1 MRPIRTFKVSPALP
15 PQLEPLRV
23 LAYNLYWDWS
33 DEVRELF
40 RRLDPDLW
48 EESRQNPV
56 LMLGTISQ
64 ERLQAASM
72 DDGFLAHLER
82 AQREFQ
88 DYLQERSWYQRHRG
102 TGIRECYAYFSA
114 EFGLTTALPLYSGG
128 LGVLAG
134 DHLKSASDLGLPLVG
149 VGLLYQQGYFQQYL
163 TADGWQQERYPIND
177 FYNLPLHLE
186 RQPDGSE
193 LRIEVIFPQR
203 VVYARIWR
211 VDVGRVPL
219 YLLDTNIPPN
229 NPYDQDITDQL
240 YGGDLDVRI
249 HQEMMLG
256 IGGVKALRALGLQ
269 PTVYHMNE
277 GHSAFLSLERIRE
290 LMVEQ
295 GLSFAA
301 AKEAVRASQVFTT
314 HTPVPAGIDLF
325 PPDKILYY
333 LGRYREIFGLSEHE
347 FLSLGREHTGDLQ
360 APFNMAIFAIR
371 MASLVNGVSQLH
383 ARVSRQMFG
392 SLWGLTPEAE
402 VPIRGITN
410 GVHARSCVAPATQ
423 SLYQK
428 YISPDWWALPAA
440 APEWQ
445 RVEAIPD
452 EELWRIHDRA
462 KMQMILYVRE
472 RLRRA
477 LEERGASQ
485 AEILKTRE
493 VLDPEA
499 LTIGFARRFATYKR
513 ANLFLAQPERLLKLL
528 ADRQRPIQFVFAGK
542 AHPKDHPGK
551 EMIREIIHFAK
562 QHGLERQIVFVPNY
576 DINMSRLMVA
586 GCDVWLNNPRRPR
599 EASGTSG
606 MKAAM
611 NGVPSLSTLDGWW
624 AEADY
629 LGTGWPIGR
638 GEEYTDIHLQDELDA
653 NALYQVLEED
663 ILPLYYQRD
672 AEGLPR
678 GWLAKMKAAIRINT
692 PLFNTQ
698 RMVQQ
703 YAQEVY
709 FPVSDRWLQ
718 MSAQDYAKAQTLAAW
733 KAHVFQYWYDIR
745 IEEVTAQAPKEV
757 RVYEPIGVTAR
768 IRLGA
773 LTPQDVQVQLYQGQV
788 DATGHIPVGQVVPM
802 TCQEQAGD
810 GCYIYTGE
818 VRYGSSGLQGFAVRL
833 LPHHPDLA
841 NPLELGLIHWGN

>member
-1 MRPIRTFKVSPALP
+1 MRPIRTFKVSPSLP
-15 PQLEPLRV
+15 PVLEPLRT

-33 DEVRELF
+33 DEVKELF
-40 RRLDPDLW
+40 RRLDPELW
-48 EESRQNPV
+48 EESRHNPV

-64 ERLQAASM
+64 ERLQAAAQ

-82 AQREFQ
+82 AQQEFETYRRE
-88 DYLQERSWYQRHRG
+88 RTWYERHRAHPQD
-102 TGIRECYAYFSA
+102 CYAYFSA
-114 EFGLTTALPLYSGG
+114 EFGLTTALPIYSGG

-186 RQPDGSE
+186 RRPDGSE

-240 YGGDLDVRI
+240 YGGDIDVRI
-249 HQEMMLG
+249 HQEIMLG

-269 PTVYHMNE
+269 PSVYHMNE
-277 GHSAFLSLERIRE
+277 GHSAFLSLERMRE
-290 LMVEQ
+290 LVQEK

-301 AKEAVRASQVFTT
+301 AREAVRASQVFTT

-333 LGRYREIFGLSEHE
+333 LGRYREIFGLSEQE
-347 FLSLGREHTGDLQ
+347 FLSLGREHTGDFQ
-360 APFNMAIFAIR
+360 APFNMAVFAMR
-371 MASLVNGVSQLH
+371 MASFVNGVSQLH
-383 ARVSRQMFG
+383 ARVSRQMFC
-392 SLWGLTPEAE
+392 SLWGPTPESE
-402 VPIRGITN
+402 VPIHAITN

-423 SLYQK
+423 NLYQR
-428 YISPDWWALPAA
+428 YIGPDWWALGTD

-445 RVEAIPD
+445 RVETIPD

-462 KMQMILYVRE
+462 KMQMILSIRE

-485 AEILKTRE
+485 AEIRKTRE

-513 ANLFLAQPERLLKLL
+513 ATLILHSPERLLKLL
-528 ADRQRPIQFVFAGK
+528 SDRQRPIQFIFAGK

-551 EMIREIIHFAK
+551 EMIREIVHFAK
-562 QHGLERQIVFVPNY
+562 EHGLERQIVFVPNY
-576 DINMSRLMVA
+576 DIHLSRLMVA

-629 LGTGWPIGR
+629 VNTGWPIGR
-638 GEEYTDIHLQDELDA
+638 GEEYADTTLQDEIEA
-653 NALYQVLEED
+653 NALYQILEED
-663 ILPLYYQRD
+663 VLPLYYQRD
-672 AEGLPR
+672 QEGLPR
-678 GWLAKMKAAIRINT
+678 EWIAKMKAAIRINT
-692 PLFNTQ
+692 PRFNTE
-698 RMVQQ
+698 RMVQE
-703 YAQEVY
+703 YAERAY
-709 FPVSDRWLQ
+709 FPVSDRWYQ
-718 MSAQDYAKAQTLAAW
+718 MAEQGYAKAQVLAEW
-733 KAHVFQYWYDIR
+733 KARVFQHWYEIKILD
-745 IEEVTAQAPKEV
+745 VTVDAPKEV
-757 RVYEPIGVTAR
+757 RVNEPIQVTAR
-768 IRLGA
+768 INLGV
-773 LTPQDVQVQLYQGQV
+773 LQPEEVQVQLYQGEV
-788 DATGHIPVGQVVPM
+788 DASGLIPVGRVMPM
-802 TCQEQAGD
+802 TYQDRQAD
-810 GCYIYTGE
+810 GSCRYTGE
-818 VRYGSSGLQGFAVRL
+818 VRYATSGLQGFAVRI
-833 LPHHPDLA
+833 LPQHPDLA
-841 NPLELGLIHWGN
+841 DPFELGLVHWSA